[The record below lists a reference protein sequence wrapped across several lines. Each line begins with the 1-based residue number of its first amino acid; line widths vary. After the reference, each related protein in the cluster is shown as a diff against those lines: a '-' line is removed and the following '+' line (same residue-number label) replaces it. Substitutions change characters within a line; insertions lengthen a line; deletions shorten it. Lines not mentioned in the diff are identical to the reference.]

1 MSPKAHNGRVSE
13 PISEQKE
20 LFPRPPELVESEREF
35 RASVDIP
42 MTEKM
47 VHSGARF
54 LLWRL
59 MWQLV
64 LIQVF
69 KGGFLQ
75 RAGMDV
81 LTDLERKK
89 LLRKCKANGGGI
101 RENLPDIIPKE
112 VIGQAAS
119 FALLN
124 ILVWLV
130 PLRLQVFDY
139 IAKDGSLGYI
149 IRRIHHLNPASND
162 MKDPA
167 RSERK
172 VGGLTST
179 RQWIRVALALR
190 DTAMPLAL
198 C

>member
-1 MSPKAHNGRVSE
+1 MEIDVATRTYPSFQGWLSSKSRHGCAD
-13 PISEQKE
+13 
-20 LFPRPPELVESEREF
+20 RP
-35 RASVDIP
+35 
-42 MTEKM
+42 
-47 VHSGARF
+47 
-54 LLWRL
+54 
-59 MWQLV
+59 
-64 LIQVF
+64 
-69 KGGFLQ
+69 
-75 RAGMDV
+75 
-81 LTDLERKK
+81 RKK
-89 LLRKCKANGGGI
+89 KLMRKCKANGGGI

-149 IRRIHHLNPASND
+149 IGRIHHLNPASND